1 MYVIITDSG
10 ECYST
15 TMEFINGVYA
25 NKDEWAKHNFYP
37 QNGMVGE
44 IVKITPRAYIVKIK
58 EGIYVPMSKRGLRE
72 ISYEDYLIHKN
83 NNTNTGMNKRQQ
95 KINEETDS
103 TLSSMGYSWRHLPD
117 MREHF
122 KQDIIEN
129 IKKLTCD
136 FEINI
141 YLPDLEKSCVIYA
154 TDMILE
160 YKQNWGST
168 LPPHVINEISDQVI
182 DVYHQLFS
190 NQFLQESIDRCKKQI
205 KDLVANTESR
215 NIIDDY
221 YYQVNM
227 RYSWH

>member
-1 MYVIITDSG
+1 MYVEIIDCG
-10 ECYST
+10 ECLSDT
-15 TMEFINGVYA
+15 TECINGVLA
-25 NKDEWAKHNFYP
+25 NKIEWETYNFHP
-37 QNGMVGE
+37 QYGMVGE
-44 IVKITPRAYIVKIK
+44 IIKVTPRAYIIKIID
-58 EGIYVPMSKRGLRE
+58 GLYVPISKKGIRE
-72 ISYEDYLIHKN
+72 ISKEDYLSKKDDNLYHQMLEYHQRYNVFLQSIVVLN
-83 NNTNTGMNKRQQ
+83 
-95 KINEETDS
+95 
-103 TLSSMGYSWRHLPD
+103 
-117 MREHF
+117 MREQF
-122 KQDIIEN
+122 KKDIIEN
-129 IKKLTCD
+129 MIKLTCN
-136 FEINI
+136 FERNI
-141 YLPDLEKSCVIYA
+141 FLPDLEKSCVIYA